1 MIDRL
6 MMIEQKNNGMTTDYA
21 TDFCCTNK
29 TVLQTN
35 IQATNAVTGM
45 TTTTKSGVK
54 SGAQILSVALLLPLA
69 GCNQEA
75 QVANASVSAP
85 TEVQASKQ
93 TGSQPTA
100 QKPEVMLLANGESIV
115 MFKPTSK
122 STSKSSATVNQSTNN
137 QSVSNSSVT
146 NDSVSDA
153 QSSAVQASNI
163 QQASISPVKQAD
175 SINSVLEQTDQFL
188 SSANT
193 LANLDNRHLNFP
205 VKNELRSNVSQQFLG
220 VNDIEQRLMEA
231 LPEIEYHTD
240 NLSEFAMQVNNAQ
253 WHQGQRLNPALIV
266 KIQALLNW
274 HNHGV
279 GAVDGKFS
287 ANTIKAMQ
295 AFQKARGLKP
305 TKRMNAITWKLLS
318 ADEQLSQQPVLVQY
332 KLTKKDVTIPRYYYR
347 SQYKSVREAVAE
359 KFHMSRAMLYRL
371 NPNTRLKAGNTI
383 TVYNPGQPNS
393 ILVSRVEVYKK
404 KNLLV
409 AYDDNDKI
417 IASYPTTVGYN
428 SPSGSYHV
436 ASRVLK
442 PYYNSDFSN
451 KAGTIPPGPNNPVGL
466 VWLGL
471 SKPSFGIHGS
481 PMPEMISRQR
491 SHGCIRLTNW
501 DALSLYGSIK
511 HRALVQFKNS

>member
-1 MIDRL
+1 MTY
-6 MMIEQKNNGMTTDYA
+6 QKKCGANNNITQ
-21 TDFCCTNK
+21 FCHTNLGIPK
-29 TVLQTN
+29 D
-35 IQATNAVTGM
+35 IQM
-45 TTTTKSGVK
+45 GVQVA
-54 SGAQILSVALLLPLA
+54 GVALFLSLT
-69 GCNQEA
+69 GCNQES
-75 QVANASVSAP
+75 QVANASVNAP
-85 TEVQASKQ
+85 VSSTNNSENNISNNTITDTQQVSKKSKDTQDDNQAKISE
-93 TGSQPTA
+93 SNA
-100 QKPEVMLLANGESIV
+100 QSNNNPVE
-115 MFKPTSK
+115 TQ
-122 STSKSSATVNQSTNN
+122 STSKTQALQVKNAKASADPQE
-137 QSVSNSSVT
+137 SVS
-146 NDSVSDA
+146 
-153 QSSAVQASNI
+153 
-163 QQASISPVKQAD
+163 PVD
-175 SINSVLEQTDQFL
+175 GVLTHTEQLLT
-188 SSANT
+188 SANT
-193 LANLDNRHLNFP
+193 LANINNSHLNFP
-205 VKNELRSNVSQQFLG
+205 IKSELRSNVSQQFLG

-231 LPEIEYHTD
+231 LPEIEYHTEQ
-240 NLSEFAMQVNNAQ
+240 LSEFASQVNDAT
-253 WHQGQRLNPALIV
+253 WHKGQPLNPALIV

-287 ANTIKAMQ
+287 ANTIKALQ
-295 AFQKARGLKP
+295 TFQKARGIKP
-305 TKRMNAITWKLLS
+305 TKSMNEITWKLLT
-318 ADEQLSQQPVLVQY
+318 ADESLLQRPVLVKYTLNKQ
-332 KLTKKDVTIPRYYYR
+332 DVSIPYPRR
-347 SQYKSVREAVAE
+347 SQYGSIREAVAE

-393 ILVSRVEVYKK
+393 ISVNRVEVYKK

-409 AYDDNDKI
+409 AYDSNDRI

-466 VWLGL
+466 VLLGL

-481 PMPEMISRQR
+481 PQPEMISRQR

-511 HRALVQFKNS
+511 HRAKVQFKNS